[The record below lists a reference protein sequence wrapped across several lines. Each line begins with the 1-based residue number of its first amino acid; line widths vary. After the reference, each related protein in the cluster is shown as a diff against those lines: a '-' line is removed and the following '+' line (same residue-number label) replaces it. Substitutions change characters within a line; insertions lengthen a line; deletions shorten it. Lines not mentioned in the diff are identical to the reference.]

1 MNEPNSVSPRSRS
14 WGQGPMCTV
23 YLEFMG
29 FLGRML
35 PPLLSPTRT
44 QSLAAW
50 LLSSVW
56 SGLDFIFPIYILFS
70 SQFISS
76 FSIYLVLR
84 VWEELWNQ
92 VLVILLWDRPVL
104 SSLFYSQETEAQKAS
119 MTHGGSKIMS
129 VLNATALKLL
139 AHGFPHVTT
148 SPTRNQGS
156 GISIKEPH
164 NPNKIGLRK
173 SWSSQIQT
181 VIPNCRIAVF
191 FFFPWK

>member
-1 MNEPNSVSPRSRS
+1 MRARAKVHSVPGVHGFPGQDAAPSLVPN
-14 WGQGPMCTV
+14 TH
-23 YLEFMG
+23 
-29 FLGRML
+29 
-35 PPLLSPTRT
+35 TR
-44 QSLAAW
+44 SLAAW

-56 SGLDFIFPIYILFS
+56 SGLDFIFPIYILFK

-84 VWEELWNQ
+84 VWEELCNH
-92 VLVILLWDRPVL
+92 VLVILLRDRPVL

-139 AHGFPHVTT
+139 AHRFPHVTT
-148 SPTRNQGS
+148 FPTRNQGS

-164 NPNKIGLRK
+164 HPNKIGLRK
-173 SWSSQIQT
+173 TWSSQIQT
-181 VIPNCRIAVF
+181 VIPNCRIGGGF
-191 FFFPWK
+191 FFLESNTLQC